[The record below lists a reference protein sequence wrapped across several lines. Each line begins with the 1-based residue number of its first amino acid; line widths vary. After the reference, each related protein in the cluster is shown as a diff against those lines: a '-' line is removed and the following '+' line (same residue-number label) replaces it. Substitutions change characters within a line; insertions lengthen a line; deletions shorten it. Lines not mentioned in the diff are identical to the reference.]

1 MTVVTFAEDAT
12 ASAAGV
18 DPATDPAPK
27 MRVMLPGSCALCACT
42 SARRWYNLD
51 EPMPTSDPTDDPGGD
66 VTYVAGKGTSRER
79 RLPLTLGKRA
89 QWRGAG
95 SGAALNEAQLCPY
108 CHVQNEQLWQES
120 VGAGVRTPADV
131 RSTLSR
137 FDRVMSILAP
147 QNRAKPGAGARPRRR
162 KNGASGRRYL
172 GDEVGDEDVGATT
185 RLSTSAPSS
194 TDEGGALLLRHA
206 MNGLGV
212 GQGRRSALEEA
223 ELKEELAVD
232 RCFYEFPGV
241 HSQR

>member
-95 SGAALNEAQLCPY
+95 SGAA
-108 CHVQNEQLWQES
+108 
-120 VGAGVRTPADV
+120 
-131 RSTLSR
+131 
-137 FDRVMSILAP
+137 
-147 QNRAKPGAGARPRRR
+147 
-162 KNGASGRRYL
+162 
-172 GDEVGDEDVGATT
+172 
-185 RLSTSAPSS
+185 
-194 TDEGGALLLRHA
+194 
-206 MNGLGV
+206 
-212 GQGRRSALEEA
+212 
-223 ELKEELAVD
+223 
-232 RCFYEFPGV
+232 
-241 HSQR
+241 